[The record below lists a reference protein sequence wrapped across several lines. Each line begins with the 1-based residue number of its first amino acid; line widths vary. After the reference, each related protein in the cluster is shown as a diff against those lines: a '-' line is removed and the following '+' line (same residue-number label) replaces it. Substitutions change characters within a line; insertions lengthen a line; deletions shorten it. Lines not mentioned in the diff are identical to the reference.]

1 MRKGVLVKHER
12 LEKAHALKTRS
23 PIPRYL
29 FIDKLSPRNKED
41 KRSTKRGDR

>member
-29 FIDKLSPRNKED
+29 FGDRLSPRNKD
-41 KRSTKRGDR
+41 AKMSTKRGER